1 MQYFDI
7 FLIWQGWVY
16 LIILSALEVILG
28 IDNIIFISIVT
39 DHLPLAKK
47 RTARNTGLLLALV
60 IRLVLLGA
68 VAWLMS
74 LTTPIPILNKLGI
87 SFSCQ
92 SIILLIG
99 GLFLIYKSTIE
110 MHKNVKGAEDSKNK
124 IKTKMSAI
132 ILQIVVIDVI
142 FSFDSIISAVGMT
155 NGMQADTG
163 HNPISIIYI
172 SVVISMT
179 VMMIFAGKISKFISD
194 YPTIKMIALSFLV
207 TVGVLLVGE
216 AFGAH
221 IPKGYVYFGLV
232 FSLIVELMNIKMRKN
247 SALK

>member
-1 MQYFDI
+1 MHYFDI

-16 LIILSALEVILG
+16 LLILSALEIVLG

-39 DHLPLAKK
+39 DQLPSVKK
-47 RTARNTGLLLALV
+47 RKARNTGLFLALL
-60 IRLVLLGA
+60 IRLILLGA
-68 VAWLMS
+68 VAWIMS
-74 LTTPIPILNKLGI
+74 LTTPLFNILGQN
-87 SFSCQ
+87 FSYQ
-92 SIILLIG
+92 SLILLIG
-99 GLFLIYKSTIE
+99 GLFLIYKSTSE
-110 MHKNVKGAEDSKNK
+110 MHKNVKGEEEVENK
-124 IKTKMSAI
+124 IKTKISAV
-132 ILQIVVIDVI
+132 ILQIVIVDVI

-163 HNPISIIYI
+163 HNPLSIIYI
-172 SVVISMT
+172 SVLISMAI
-179 VMMIFAGKISKFISD
+179 MIVFAGKISKFISD

-221 IPKGYVYFGLV
+221 IPKGYVYFSLA

-247 SALK
+247 RIPK

>member
-7 FLIWQGWVY
+7 FLTWQGWVY
-16 LIILSALEVILG
+16 LIILSVLEVILG

-39 DHLPLAKK
+39 DQLPLAKK

-60 IRLVLLGA
+60 IRLVLLAA

-74 LTTPIPILNKLGI
+74 LTTVYHKWGLN
-87 SFSCQ
+87 FSCQ

-110 MHKNVKGAEDSKNK
+110 MHKNVKGAEDVQHKVKSKLY
-124 IKTKMSAI
+124 AV
-132 ILQIVVIDVI
+132 ILQIVLIDVI

-155 NGMQADTG
+155 NGIQVDTG
-163 HNPISIIYI
+163 HNPLSIIYI
-172 SVVISMT
+172 SVLISMAI
-179 VMMIFAGKISKFISD
+179 MMIFAGKISKFISD
-194 YPTIKMIALSFLV
+194 YPTIKMIALSFLA

-247 SALK
+247 STLK